1 MIVSKTVNFFLII
14 TTLPYLNDS
23 LIKSY
28 RFSSKKRIYQVFRS
42 CRINLYTVESK
53 GEEDEHRRKNTNL
66 PQKL

>member
-23 LIKSY
+23 SIKSY
-28 RFSSKKRIYQVFRS
+28 RFSSKKRIYQVYRS

-53 GEEDEHRRKNTNL
+53 GEEDEYRRKNTNL
-66 PQKL
+66 PQKF

>member
-1 MIVSKTVNFFLII
+1 M
-14 TTLPYLNDS
+14 Y
-23 LIKSY
+23 
-28 RFSSKKRIYQVFRS
+28 RS